1 MTNNSSRSRE
11 RSGGPAFGGPP
22 ATPPRHDHQWVTDRL
37 AVGSA
42 VVKPEHMLAL
52 AAGGI
57 THVIDCRLETE
68 GAELYAGTSVRR
80 LHCGTADN
88 GEAKPVTWFEEGI
101 TFALAALAR
110 PRTRVLVHCIAGV
123 SRSPSMT
130 YAILRALGQ
139 SSEDAVEMIKKARI
153 IARVTYKEDADRA
166 LHILALRARA
176 RARSSS

>member
-1 MTNNSSRSRE
+1 M
-11 RSGGPAFGGPP
+11 
-22 ATPPRHDHQWVTDRL
+22 PRHDHQWVTDRL

-42 VVKPEHMLAL
+42 VVTPEHVRAVVE
-52 AAGGI
+52 GGI
-57 THVIDCRLETE
+57 THVIDCRLEAE
-68 GAELYAGTSVRR
+68 GAQLYAGTPVRR

-88 GEAKPVTWFEEGI
+88 GEAKPVAWFEEGI

-130 YAILRALGQ
+130 YAILRALGH
-139 SSEDAVEMIKKARI
+139 SSDDAVAMIKSARM

-166 LHILALRARA
+166 LRTLGPRARA
-176 RARSSS
+176 PRRSG